1 MSAKRLVSIA
11 IFVALMIVSG
21 FLKITLGPVPFTLQ
35 SLIALMAGIVL
46 GKKDGALAMVI
57 YTLIG
62 LIGLPVFTG
71 GGGPSYI
78 LAPTFGFI
86 LGFILIAFISGLI
99 YEKLKI
105 PNNYLKGIISTIIG
119 VFILYIPGLIYFHI
133 IMNNVAGKPMGLLA
147 SAAIVVAPFVIPDI
161 IKGILAGILGVA
173 INKAL
178 LNRQLKDKE

>member
-1 MSAKRLVSIA
+1 
-11 IFVALMIVSG
+11 
-21 FLKITLGPVPFTLQ
+21 
-35 SLIALMAGIVL
+35 
-46 GKKDGALAMVI
+46 MVI

-62 LIGLPVFTG
+62 LIGLPVFAG

-86 LGFILIAFISGLI
+86 FSFILIAFISGLI

-105 PNNYLKGIISTIIG
+105 PNNYLKGTISTIIG

-133 IMNNVAGKPMGLLA
+133 TVNNVAGKPMGLLA
-147 SAAIVVAPFVIPDI
+147 STAIVMAPFVLPDI
-161 IKGILAGILGVA
+161 IKGILVGA

-178 LNRQLKDKE
+178 TNR